1 MLIRGWLADPVQNS
15 NSNHKNCLADNR
27 ENYQW
32 DLERERVKCY
42 ILLQLK
48 FHWILLLVHNNFPVI
63 GVHFGDGLYMF
74 WHYILFL
81 LLPFVQYFLIEI
93 FRQIFILQYFTCV
106 TFWEDLPVIKN
117 KDINMTRKPTFNLHM
132 LSICDWT
139 WYFQVLKTLGWGGPL
154 PVFFCCCCWDRMAS
168 HRLRWSS
175 HDCTKIS
182 LGIRLRTG
190 WK

>member
-48 FHWILLLVHNNFPVI
+48 ISLNFAVSSQFSCYWCTFWQWTVHVLA
-63 GVHFGDGLYMF
+63 LYFM
-74 WHYILFL
+74 FL

-106 TFWEDLPVIKN
+106 TFWEDLPVVEN
-117 KDINMTRKPTFNLHM
+117 KEINMTRKPTFNLHI

-154 PVFFCCCCWDRMAS
+154 PVFFCCCCWDRVAS

-182 LGIRLRTG
+182 LGIGLRTG